1 MNWTIIS
8 NEGEYE
14 KALAR
19 LENIFDST
27 QKDTTFKEAKLLTML
42 IES

>member
-8 NEGEYE
+8 TEGEYE

-19 LENIFDST
+19 LENIFDS
-27 QKDTTFKEAKLLTML
+27 KDTTFKEAELLTKL
-42 IES
+42 IEN